1 MYSKFANLISPFS
14 VEEFFHHYYEKNYLH
29 LSRNT
34 PTYYDG
40 ILNPDDIDLFFQN
53 KSLPSSLLRVV
64 NNGDELHPGKWTHT
78 NSSTVDNDKLFVL
91 FNQGNTL
98 IINAGDRS
106 ILKLINY
113 CADLERELQLRL
125 QFNIYITPANAQGFA
140 PHYDDHDVF
149 ILQTTG
155 TKIWR
160 LYHSPI
166 ELPPQNNPI
175 ANKRYTN

>member
-64 NNGDELHPGKWTHT
+64 NNGM
-78 NSSTVDNDKLFVL
+78 SY
-91 FNQGNTL
+91 TL
-98 IINAGDRS
+98 EMDTYQ
-106 ILKLINY
+106 LIN
-113 CADLERELQLRL
+113 CR
-125 QFNIYITPANAQGFA
+125 
-140 PHYDDHDVF
+140 
-149 ILQTTG
+149 
-155 TKIWR
+155 
-160 LYHSPI
+160 
-166 ELPPQNNPI
+166 
-175 ANKRYTN
+175 